1 MTSREI
7 QILQMALTYL
17 LANRQEAIEAFDV
30 DYPAWL
36 TGWDFPTEEKSL
48 ITVGTVQIEPPT
60 EVEIQ
65 NLLKQFEG

>member
-7 QILQMALTYL
+7 VIIQMALTYL
-17 LANRQEAIEAFDV
+17 LANRQDAIEAFDV

-36 TGWDFPTEEKSL
+36 TGWDFSNAEKSL

-60 EVEIQ
+60 EEEIQ
-65 NLLKQFEG
+65 NLLKQLE